1 MTPLPLQFLREL
13 LRIWKAAAF
22 LLMLRIHQPPI
33 DDDVK
38 NASAALYETWRGAQF
53 RLQHGS
59 QTDRLW
65 LVVSLHAISDGY
77 VHGDAS

>member
-1 MTPLPLQFLREL
+1 MLERLSQL
-13 LRIWKAAAF
+13 LRVRKSAAF
-22 LLMLRIHQPPI
+22 LLLLRMHQPPI

-38 NASAALYETWRGAQF
+38 NASAALYEARRSAQL